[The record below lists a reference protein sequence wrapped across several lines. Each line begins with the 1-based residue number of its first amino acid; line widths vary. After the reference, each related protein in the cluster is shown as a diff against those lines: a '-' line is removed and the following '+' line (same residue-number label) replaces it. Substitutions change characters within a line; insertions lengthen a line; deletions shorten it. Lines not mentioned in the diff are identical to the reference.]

1 MKKLD
6 SVIHILFIEEDEW
19 IRESFSVFF
28 EKNGYRL
35 SFAGTAEEGLKKIEK
50 HEFDVIIIDNVL
62 PGTNGIDCLKRL
74 KDIRAVKIFISGL
87 ASDEENEYA
96 FECGADDCLSKPFD
110 VESLEKKILA
120 LVKAKSE

>member
-35 SFAGTAEEGLKKIEK
+35 SFAGTAEEGLKK
-50 HEFDVIIIDNVL
+50 
-62 PGTNGIDCLKRL
+62 
-74 KDIRAVKIFISGL
+74 A
-87 ASDEENEYA
+87 A
-96 FECGADDCLSKPFD
+96 
-110 VESLEKKILA
+110 
-120 LVKAKSE
+120 